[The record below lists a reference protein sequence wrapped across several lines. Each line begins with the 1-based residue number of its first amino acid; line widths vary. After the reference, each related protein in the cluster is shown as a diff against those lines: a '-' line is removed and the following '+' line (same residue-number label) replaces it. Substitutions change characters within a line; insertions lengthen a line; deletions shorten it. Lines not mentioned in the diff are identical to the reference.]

1 MKHESFI
8 FYLFILLN
16 EYNKIKI
23 NGKFQLFEESKVS
36 MHIATKLAYSTLTPN
51 AERSDD
57 LYFIYLN
64 YLNNFVYLKNII
76 YFLQI
81 NLII

>member
-1 MKHESFI
+1 MKHMKHERFN

-36 MHIATKLAYSTLTPN
+36 MHFSTKRAYSTLTPN

-57 LYFIYLN
+57 
-64 YLNNFVYLKNII
+64 
-76 YFLQI
+76 
-81 NLII
+81 

>member
-1 MKHESFI
+1 MKHMKHERFN

-36 MHIATKLAYSTLTPN
+36 MHISTKRAYSTLTPN

-57 LYFIYLN
+57 
-64 YLNNFVYLKNII
+64 
-76 YFLQI
+76 
-81 NLII
+81 